1 MGEKEM
7 KKIILLFLAI
17 LSVLTMV
24 SCKKEKEDINTP
36 KEFKTGDIVTYN
48 GVIYEYLDML
58 NDIRNLKGE
67 EAIKYFFK
75 EEEDYKAFYS
85 TYYLDMSDY
94 KNQPTLKDDPN
105 ILDLEWDFSGYH
117 SPKYSPTLPY
127 AFYVPSYF
135 YDGDFFEIEL
145 YEKGSFIVKGYTED
159 LPKDVVIPERIH
171 GKRVSQIGYRAFEN
185 APMLTLTLESN
196 TFRLIHPYAIS
207 HCNNLKEI
215 TGLGCVMSMGVSN
228 CENLEYINKISP
240 TMDCSL
246 YNLPMLEKI
255 ENFHFFLNDGYPF
268 PEICYG
274 LGGIRKSYF
283 YNCPR
288 LSSITGETREHSI
301 TLSTTF
307 NTVFINLGLTDSSIP
322 LYVYNHYT
330 AIIDDR
336 VFTEA
341 GEWVY
346 TVLYNPDTLEAY
358 VPFLNDGLEKEGTI
372 LFRHHKQGPEAVT
385 EDETG
390 IYINATYRDPIYNA
404 KLLFKRK

>member
-1 MGEKEM
+1 M

-17 LSVLTMV
+17 LNVLTIV

-36 KEFKTGDIVTYN
+36 KEFKTGDIVIYN
-48 GVIYEYLDML
+48 GVIYEYLDMFK
-58 NDIRNLKGE
+58 DINSLSGK
-67 EAIKYFFK
+67 EALEYVFT

-94 KNQPTLKDDPN
+94 KNQPKLKYDPN
-105 ILDLEWDFSGYH
+105 IMDLEWDFSQYH
-117 SPKYSPTLPY
+117 STNASPTRPY
-127 AFYVPSYF
+127 AFYIPTYF
-135 YDGDFFEIEL
+135 YDESFFKHERE
-145 YEKGSFIVKGYTED
+145 EGGSFIVKGYTEN
-159 LPKDVVIPERIH
+159 LPKDVVIPMRIH

-215 TGLGCVMSMGVSN
+215 TGLGCVMSMGISN
-228 CENLEYINKISP
+228 CENLEYINEISP

-268 PEICYG
+268 PETCYG

-288 LSSITGETREHSI
+288 LSSITGETEEHNI

-307 NTVFINLGLTDSSIP
+307 NTVYINFWYRHSIP

-330 AIIDDR
+330 AVIEDS
-336 VFTEA
+336 VFTDI
-341 GEWVY
+341 GTWVY

-390 IYINATYRDPIYNA
+390 IYINATYYDSKYNA
-404 KLLFKRK
+404 KLLFKRE

>member
-1 MGEKEM
+1 M

-17 LSVLTMV
+17 LSVLTLV

-36 KEFKTGDIVTYN
+36 KEFKTGDIVIYN

-67 EAIKYFFK
+67 EATKYFFK

-145 YEKGSFIVKGYTED
+145 YEKGSFIVKGYTEN
-159 LPKDVVIPERIH
+159 LSKDVVIPMRIH

-255 ENFHFFLNDGYPF
+255 ENFHFFLNRGYPA
-268 PEICYG
+268 PETCYG

-288 LSSITGETREHSI
+288 LSSITGETEEHNI
-301 TLSTTF
+301 VLSTTF
-307 NTVFINLGLTDSSIP
+307 NTVYINFWYRHSIP

-330 AIIDDR
+330 AVIEDS
-336 VFTEA
+336 VFTDI
-341 GEWVY
+341 GTWVY
-346 TVLYNPDTLEAY
+346 SVLYNPDTLEAY

-372 LFRHHKQGPEAVT
+372 LFKHNEQGPEAVT

>member
-1 MGEKEM
+1 MFK
-7 KKIILLFLAI
+7 
-17 LSVLTMV
+17 
-24 SCKKEKEDINTP
+24 DINSLSG
-36 KEFKTGDIVTYN
+36 KEAL
-48 GVIYEYLDML
+48 EYV
-58 NDIRNLKGE
+58 
-67 EAIKYFFK
+67 FT

-105 ILDLEWDFSGYH
+105 IMDLEWDFSGYH

-145 YEKGSFIVKGYTED
+145 YEKGSFIVKGYTEN
-159 LPKDVVIPERIH
+159 LPKDVVIPMRIH

-341 GEWVY
+341 GTWVY

>member
-1 MGEKEM
+1 M
-7 KKIILLFLAI
+7 KKIILLFLGI
-17 LSVLTMV
+17 LYVLTIV

-36 KEFKTGDIVTYN
+36 KEFKTGDIVIYN

-58 NDIRNLKGE
+58 NDIISLSGK
-67 EAIKYFFK
+67 EALEYVFT
-75 EEEDYKAFYS
+75 EEENYKAFYS

-94 KNQPTLKDDPN
+94 KNQPTLKDDSN
-105 ILDLEWDFSGYH
+105 LGWDFTEYH
-117 SPKYSPTLPY
+117 SISASPTRPY
-127 AFYVPSYF
+127 AFYIPTHF
-135 YDGDFFEIEL
+135 YAESFFKHERE
-145 YEKGSFIVKGYTED
+145 EGGSFIVKGYTEN

-255 ENFHFFLNDGYPF
+255 ENIHFFLNRGYPA
-268 PEICYG
+268 PETCYG

-288 LSSITGETREHSI
+288 LSSITGETEEHNI
-301 TLSTTF
+301 VLSTTF

-330 AIIDDR
+330 AVIEDS
-336 VFTEA
+336 VFTDI
-341 GEWVY
+341 GTWVY

-372 LFRHHKQGPEAVT
+372 LFKHNEQGPEAVT

-404 KLLFKRK
+404 KLLFKR